1 MKKLVFLAG
10 FVLAAAQ
17 VMSQESE
24 KITVEIGSKG
34 IKVVN
39 HKTGDST
46 NVEVN
51 VNLDDE
57 PEEEKKEKKI
67 KTGLQKTANWSSFDF
82 GVGMLYRPDWT
93 NDFANQPY
101 LDFDPAKS
109 WTFNL
114 NIFEH
119 YFGLLG
125 RNKENVGLV
134 TGLGFNFSHFGYNGN
149 YTINYAADSLFGFV
163 DPDRKYSR
171 NRLRAA
177 YLQVPAL
184 LQFNI
189 PAGKNKSDNFHLSM
203 GVVGGVRI
211 GSRLGQRFIE
221 NSNEVNI
228 KEKQGEYFF
237 NSFKA
242 DATVRLGYG
251 DFGFFA
257 SYNLIPLFKT
267 NVVEDVRNLSFG
279 LMMNF

>member
-1 MKKLVFLAG
+1 MKKLVILAG
-10 FVLAAAQ
+10 ILLAMAPIIG
-17 VMSQESE
+17 QENE
-24 KITVEIGSKG
+24 KIIVEIGSKG

-39 HKTGDST
+39 QKTGDST

-51 VNLDDE
+51 VNLGDE
-57 PEEEKKEKKI
+57 HDNDKSEKKVR
-67 KTGLQKTANWSSFDF
+67 TGINKNANWSSFDF
-82 GVGMLYRPDWT
+82 GVSMLFRPDWT

-114 NIFEH
+114 NVFEH
-119 YFGLLG
+119 YFGIAG
-125 RNKENVGLV
+125 KERQNFGLV
-134 TGLGFNFSHFGYNGN
+134 TGLGFNFSHFGYNRN
-149 YTINYAADSLFGFV
+149 YTIVYDADSIHGFV
-163 DPDRKYSR
+163 DPNRSYSR

-189 PAGKNKSDNFHLSM
+189 PAGKKNTDNFHLSM

-211 GSRLGQRFIE
+211 GSRLRQRYIE
-221 NSNEVNI
+221 NSSEFNI
-228 KEKQGEYFF
+228 KEKRGDYFF

-251 DFGFFA
+251 DFGVFA
-257 SYNLIPLFKT
+257 SYNLIPLFNT
-267 NVVEDVRNLSFG
+267 RVVEPTHNLSFG
-279 LMMNF
+279 LMVNF